1 MTAAPLPLGCER
13 AQVTAHTFPGACAT
27 GVTEGSAP
35 SGQFP
40 WESTGPAPGRSSF
53 SSASSD
59 EGIPCTSQTCLL
71 RMSLSPSRVSTGALT
86 SGRRPSGKPDTGGQH
101 ANRSG
106 PEPKPNTGCV
116 TKGKA
121 CRSGEFSLHNWCGKP
136 CIWNIRIND
145 AIPHLRP
152 RILGAVVDL
161 ENSTSWSEARPESDL
176 AQVPSAHPETF
187 LRSGKAVVVGLL
199 LHFLFCF
206 VLFLF
211 FFVIH
216 LILIYFY
223 AFIFKY
229 IYFIFSNFNSMFSYF
244 HTSYV
249 FIYCFS
255 PLVLIFFL
263 TIFYLDLFLPL

>member
-1 MTAAPLPLGCER
+1 MLSHIWGR
-13 AQVTAHTFPGACAT
+13 GYW
-27 GVTEGSAP
+27 
-35 SGQFP
+35 GQLWT
-40 WESTGPAPGRSSF
+40 WET
-53 SSASSD
+53 
-59 EGIPCTSQTCLL
+59 
-71 RMSLSPSRVSTGALT
+71 
-86 SGRRPSGKPDTGGQH
+86 
-101 ANRSG
+101 
-106 PEPKPNTGCV
+106 
-116 TKGKA
+116 
-121 CRSGEFSLHNWCGKP
+121 
-136 CIWNIRIND
+136 
-145 AIPHLRP
+145 
-152 RILGAVVDL
+152 
-161 ENSTSWSEARPESDL
+161 STSWSEARPESDL

-229 IYFIFSNFNSMFSYF
+229 IYFIFSNFHSMFSFF

-263 TIFYLDLFLPL
+263 TIFYLDLSLPLWCFVFSPSVFILLLLLLFFLLIVLMWLFYVFFAFILVCFLHLI